1 MTPEH
6 DAGQQAAAT
15 WECPGCGT
23 PYPQAH
29 PDLITGHVR
38 DCDYVDG
45 TGQAYDVT
53 LTWSVI
59 RQHAATVRSSDLAA
73 ATGGRPFDR
82 LAGVILDPDD
92 DDPDAGLPDY
102 LDELAAGAGSD
113 RGSGDWEISQ
123 IYDARRD
130 QPRTP

>member
-1 MTPEH
+1 MTSEH
-6 DAGQQAAAT
+6 ATEHQAADA
-15 WECPGCGT
+15 WDCPGCGT
-23 PYPQAH
+23 SYPQGD

-53 LTWSVI
+53 LKWSVI
-59 RQHAATVRSSDLAA
+59 RWHAATVRSSDLAA
-73 ATGGRPFDR
+73 ATGGRPFAR
-82 LAGVILDPDD
+82 LAGTIIDPDD
-92 DDPDAGLPDY
+92 DDPDADLPDY
-102 LDELAAGAGSD
+102 LDELAAGAGSN

-130 QPRTP
+130 EPRTR